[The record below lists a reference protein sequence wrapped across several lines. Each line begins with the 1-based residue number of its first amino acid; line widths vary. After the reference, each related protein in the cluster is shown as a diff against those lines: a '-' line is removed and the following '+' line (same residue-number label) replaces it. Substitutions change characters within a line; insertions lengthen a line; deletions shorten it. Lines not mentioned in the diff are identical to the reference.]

1 MAGTADQL
9 PTRRPGGRTARVRAQ
24 ILAATVELVA
34 RNGIAG
40 FRYEEVAELAGVHKT
55 SVYRNWADRE
65 ELVVEALLQYVD
77 DLGSV
82 ADTGDLR
89 RDLVDFLMVL
99 SEGLG
104 RPTVRALEQA
114 TQATHESPAVRRAAT
129 RIFEERA
136 AAMRRRIE
144 LAMARGELPPVDYSL
159 FGEMISGPVHLIV
172 NRGLRPF
179 TRADAERI
187 VDLVLAGVRATTPH
201 T

>member
-1 MAGTADQL
+1 MANTVDRSS
-9 PTRRPGGRTARVRAQ
+9 TRRPGGRTARVRAQ

-34 RNGIAG
+34 RDGIAG

-55 SVYRNWADRE
+55 SVYRNWPDRE

-77 DLGSV
+77 DLASV
-82 ADTGDLR
+82 ADTGELR
-89 RDLVDFLMVL
+89 TDLVDFLMAIAE
-99 SEGLG
+99 SLG
-104 RPTVRALEQA
+104 RPTVRALELA
-114 TQATHESPAVRRAAT
+114 IQATHESPAVRRAAT
-129 RIFEERA
+129 RILEGRA
-136 AAMRRRIE
+136 AAMRRRVD
-144 LAMARGELPPVDYSL
+144 LAFDRGELPPVDYSL

-187 VDLVLAGVRATTPH
+187 VDVVLAGIQATTPH